1 MARKALGKGLGALIP
16 DANMKRKGG
25 VQEISVSLLEPGPF
39 QPRGRFS
46 DSALE
51 ELADSIVEKGIIEPI
66 IVREV
71 GGGRYQVICGH
82 RRVAAAKKV
91 GLEVV
96 PAVVR
101 NVSDLEAFEI
111 ALVENLQREDL
122 NPIEE
127 ARAYARLKEEFDLTQ
142 EEIAKRIGI
151 DRSTVANRLR
161 LLSLPIEVQGMLEE
175 GVISEGHARALLGV
189 KDKVRLIA
197 IAKEVMRKELSVR
210 DVERIVKGK
219 KRTRTHRGGSYPDI
233 AEEIMAALGTKVQI
247 RAKGGR
253 GKIEIFFYSE
263 EELGRILDIIRNI
276 TH

>member
-16 DANMKRKGG
+16 DANIKGKEG

-71 GGGRYQVICGH
+71 GGGKYQVICGH

-91 GLEVV
+91 GLEVI

-111 ALVENLQREDL
+111 ALVENLQREAL

-127 ARAYARLKEEFDLTQ
+127 ARAYIRLKEEFGLTQ

-175 GVISEGHARALLGV
+175 GIISEGHARALLGV

-197 IAKEVMRKELSVR
+197 IAKEVVNKGLSVR
-210 DVERIVKGK
+210 DVERLVKGR
-219 KRTRTHRGGSYPDI
+219 KRTRTHRGGAYPDI
-233 AEEIMAALGTKVQI
+233 AEEIMAVVGTKVRI
-247 RAKGGR
+247 RAKGGK
-253 GKIEIFFYSE
+253 GKVEIFFYSE
-263 EELGRILDIIRNI
+263 EELGRILDIIRGVSR
-276 TH
+276 